1 MKQHKTV
8 QHSFPVLLLP
18 SCVSELLLPDQM
30 EITLPGPTEVTLP
43 GPTEV
48 TLPGPTEV
56 TLPGPTEITL
66 PGPTEITL
74 TNPMDV
80 TLQGPALP
88 TPRTVNISPQPVVL
102 LGMVDARPSPKID
115 LPGASPESS
124 QLVDASVPAQL
135 GALFIPVLPGD
146 SPQFSGVLQSAPS
159 VSESDLASHETVL
172 PVPKLASFETTYLV
186 PEMANSEPIYP
197 VQSELADVV
206 NPVPESA
213 ECPGLFE
220 PNRIVL
226 SDTDAPEAEHL
237 LLLPDPEPESAEL
250 SELAILGRMYP
261 EPKLTVPELI
271 LPVPAKP
278 MTVLRTW
285 PQDGVRLHCWTFP
298 TLLEGLHVCCQ
309 LPARL
314 PARPPEELRV
324 CSRLPASERLRL
336 HCWSSTL
343 LRCRP
348 GPAMVPNASYV
359 LGFLLLNF
367 FGLCN
372 PGLLNAPH

>member
-18 SCVSELLLPDQM
+18 SCVSELSLPDQM
-30 EITLPGPTEVTLP
+30 EI
-43 GPTEV
+43 

-102 LGMVDARPSPKID
+102 LGMVDAWPSPKID

-124 QLVDASVPAQL
+124 QPVDASVPAQL

-146 SPQFSGVLQSAPS
+146 TPQFSGVLQSAPS

-213 ECPGLFE
+213 LGL
-220 PNRIVL
+220 NVL
-226 SDTDAPEAEHL
+226 GCL
-237 LLLPDPEPESAEL
+237 N
-250 SELAILGRMYP
+250 
-261 EPKLTVPELI
+261 
-271 LPVPAKP
+271 
-278 MTVLRTW
+278 MTVLCCRT
-285 PQDGVRLHCWTFP
+285 QMHLRLSIFC
-298 TLLEGLHVCCQ
+298 CCQ
-309 LPARL
+309 IL
-314 PARPPEELRV
+314 
-324 CSRLPASERLRL
+324 SQS
-336 HCWSSTL
+336 L
-343 LRCRP
+343 LSCLSWP
-348 GPAMVPNASYV
+348 F
-359 LGFLLLNF
+359 LGACILS
-367 FGLCN
+367 
-372 PGLLNAPH
+372 PS